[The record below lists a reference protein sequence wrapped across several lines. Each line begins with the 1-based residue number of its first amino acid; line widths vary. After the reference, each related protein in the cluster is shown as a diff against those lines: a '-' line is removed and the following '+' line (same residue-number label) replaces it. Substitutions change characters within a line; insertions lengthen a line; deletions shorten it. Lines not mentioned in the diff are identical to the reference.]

1 MQRCYIFL
9 CLLTFDSSSH
19 ACMPQQSATW
29 IRAKILLSGEGHVN
43 LKLGNLPVT
52 GPTWKKELERNR

>member
-9 CLLTFDSSSH
+9 YLLTFDSSSH

-43 LKLGNLPVT
+43 LKLGNLPIT
-52 GPTWKKELERNR
+52 GPT